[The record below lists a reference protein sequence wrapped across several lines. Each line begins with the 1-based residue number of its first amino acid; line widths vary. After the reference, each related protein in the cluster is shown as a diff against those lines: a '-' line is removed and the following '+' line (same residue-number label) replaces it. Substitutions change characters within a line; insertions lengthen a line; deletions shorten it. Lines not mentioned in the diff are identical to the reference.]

1 MNAATT
7 DRVGTTPAAPQ
18 WAILALRERTL
29 RWLAICL
36 LFLAQGVAAGE
47 FMGRV
52 VSVQAGD
59 SLSVLVSDKQI
70 NVRLA
75 DIDAPEREQPFG
87 TRSRQS
93 LADLCANKGARVRE
107 AGKDRYGRTL
117 ARVVCATVDVNTEQV
132 RRGMA
137 WVNDRR
143 VSDRSLY
150 DFQDEARESRR
161 GLWADLQP
169 TPPWT
174 WRRINRRDER

>member
-1 MNAATT
+1 
-7 DRVGTTPAAPQ
+7 
-18 WAILALRERTL
+18 LREMPV

-59 SLSVLVSDKQI
+59 LLSVLVSDRQI

-87 TRSRQS
+87 KRSQQS

-107 AGKDRYGRTL
+107 SGKDRYGRTL
-117 ARVVCATVDVNTEQV
+117 GRVVCATVDVNTEQV

-137 WVNDRR
+137 WVYDRR
-143 VSDRSLY
+143 VSDRGLY
-150 DFQDEARESRR
+150 DVQDEARESRR